1 MAIPLTFKPNPAD
14 PHVDLERR
22 LQAAPREHAE
32 ALLVLYDTLQAAHE
46 NGTLDAVHGAVAAR
60 DTIFGELTK
69 FANTP
74 EGKAGLLNLLT
85 TAKFFASL
93 DPEMLNR
100 LSRASSE
107 ATEQHQ
113 QERTPPSLWQLFK
126 RASSEDG
133 RRGLSFF
140 TLLLTGAGR
149 ALKR

>member
-22 LQAAPREHAE
+22 LKDAPREHAE
-32 ALLVLYDTLQAAHE
+32 ALLVLYDTLQIAHD

-60 DTIFGELTK
+60 DTIFAELTK
-69 FANTP
+69 FAKDP

-85 TAKFFASL
+85 TAKLFASL
-93 DPEMLNR
+93 DPELLAR
-100 LSRASSE
+100 LSRSSAE
-107 ATEQHQ
+107 ATQQHK
-113 QERTPPSLWQLFK
+113 QERTPPSLWELFK

-140 TLLLTGAGR
+140 TLLLTSAGR
-149 ALKR
+149 ALKN

>member
-1 MAIPLTFKPNPAD
+1 MAIPLTFKPNPVD
-14 PHVDLERR
+14 PRVDIERR

-32 ALLVLYDTLQAAHE
+32 ALLVLYDTLQAAHD
-46 NGTLDAVHGAVAAR
+46 NGTLDALHGALAAR

-85 TAKFFASL
+85 TAKLFASL
-93 DPEMLNR
+93 DPEILER
-100 LSRASSE
+100 LSRASTE
-107 ATEQHQ
+107 ATQHHK
-113 QERTPPSLWQLFK
+113 QERTPPTLWQLFK

-140 TLLLTGAGR
+140 TLLLTSVGR
-149 ALKR
+149 ALKS